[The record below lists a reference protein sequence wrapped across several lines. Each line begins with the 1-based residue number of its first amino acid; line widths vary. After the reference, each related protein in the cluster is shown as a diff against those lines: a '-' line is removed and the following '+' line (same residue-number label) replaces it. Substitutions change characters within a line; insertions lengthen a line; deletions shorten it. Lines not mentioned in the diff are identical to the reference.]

1 MKLCLSLLFPAVI
14 VGALPNNIQN
24 GQLEDAVPVMANLT
38 WIVNQVN
45 ANATPVANTALLN
58 AANSFTQQQ
67 SGIAAT
73 SPANF
78 PIASQVQ
85 NLEFNTLS
93 SELGT
98 NTITARISALPLTQY
113 VSGQVFI
120 GFPSQQNTG
129 PANINI
135 DTVGLRSILN
145 AGSALTGGELR
156 TVVPMAIA
164 YDATA
169 NAFDLINGTPYVQ
182 GPNIPSAA
190 TLNLDAQNGD
200 YHQIDGTANVTAI
213 TLSRGRAKLLEFTS
227 SPLLSQSGSLIL
239 GSNVTPSPGDVL
251 GFRGEASGVVRL
263 TQWDRTNFIK
273 KKMTR
278 TVLTS
283 GSGIYIPPIGCIY
296 YNARLVGPGGGG
308 GSDAGSGSGG
318 TNTTFGPMVGGIG
331 GAGITSG
338 TTARGA
344 DGGTASGGDV
354 NIKGGDG
361 GSGNTVGGVGGTSY
375 FGGNTR
381 GTGGADAIDA
391 TSGAANSGSGGGGY
405 TGGGGGGGGYCEKL
419 FSPAVPNLYSVGS
432 GGGHVAGTHNSGD
445 GGSGIIVIDEYY

>member
-24 GQLEDAVPVMANLT
+24 GQLEDAVPVMANLN

-85 NLEFNTLS
+85 NLAFNTLS

-120 GFPSQQNTG
+120 GFPAQQNTG

-145 AGSALTGGELR
+145 AGSALSGGELR
-156 TVVPMAIA
+156 TVVPMVLA
-164 YDATA
+164 YDANV
-169 NAFDLINGTPYVQ
+169 NAMDLLNGTPYVQ

-190 TLNLDAQNGD
+190 TLNLDALNGD
-200 YHQIDGTANVTAI
+200 YHQVDNTIPIAAM
-213 TLSRGRAKLLEFTS
+213 TLSRGRYKLLEFTS
-227 SPLLSQSGSLIL
+227 SPMISNSATLIM
-239 GSNVTPSPGDVL
+239 GSNVTPAPGDVM
-251 GFRGEASGVVRL
+251 GFRGEAGGVARMVTRFRVNSS
-263 TQWDRTNFIK
+263 TRR
-273 KKMTR
+273 MTR
-278 TVLTS
+278 TVITS
-283 GSGIYIPPIGCIY
+283 GSGLYVPPVGCIA
-296 YNARLVGPGGGG
+296 YNARIVGPGGGG
-308 GSDAGSGSGG
+308 ASDTQDAAAGSA
-318 TNTTFGPMVGGIG
+318 NTTFGPMIAGP
-331 GAGITSG
+331 GAGGLHT
-338 TTARGA
+338 
-344 DGGTASGGDV
+344 GG
-354 NIKGGDG
+354 
-361 GSGNTVGGVGGTSY
+361 VGGVGGNSSGGDINIPGGH
-375 FGGNTR
+375 GGNQ
-381 GTGGADAIDA
+381 
-391 TSGAANSGSGGGGY
+391 
-405 TGGGGGGGGYCEKL
+405 GGGGGGNSYFGGASGPGGSSNAADAATNSGGGGGSGSNGGGGGSGGYCEKL
-419 FSPAVPNLYSVGS
+419 FSPATPQPYSVAT
-432 GGGHVAGTHNSGD
+432 GGAGA
-445 GGSGIIVIDEYY
+445 GGTTNGGRGADGIIVVDEYY